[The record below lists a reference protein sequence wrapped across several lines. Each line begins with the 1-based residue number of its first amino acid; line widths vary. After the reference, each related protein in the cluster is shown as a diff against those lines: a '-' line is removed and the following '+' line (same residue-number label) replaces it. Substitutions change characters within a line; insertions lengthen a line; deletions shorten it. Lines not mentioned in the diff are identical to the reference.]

1 MADELERILTDL
13 GDELKGLTRV
23 LQSTFKIFDKGNK
36 TEAAYQKQVNEQRRK
51 FLEVL
56 KKEGKITKETYDAEI
71 KNTAATKKNTS
82 SFVEATKKID
92 SFADAIGLATT
103 GSFKALGKGFVDT
116 AKQFTLADR
125 RIEGFGDALKGFDGL
140 SLAGVKLSD
149 LGAAA
154 DFNVGIFKQLSQ
166 TGAGF
171 GKSVI
176 QLREAATAANMP
188 ILDFVDLIQTNS
200 ETFARL
206 FGTIMDGMPTIQAF
220 QKSLRERTRNE
231 LAEFGLNLDETSEF
245 LVTQL
250 EISRAT
256 GQADKIRNQDLVSR
270 TVEYAKQLTKL
281 SKLTGISVKELDEQN
296 RAAAVNGTFQ
306 ATLAGMDQEQADK
319 IRILNAQLEK
329 TNPAFAQLLKEKVAF
344 GVPITDTTKMLSV
357 MTKGALPDLM
367 QSFINGTTSMEE
379 FVTKSR
385 GISNIIGTGLSKSFA
400 QAGMLGMSGVNEALS
415 GIAIAAGNV
424 AETVNKQMDVQGDNT
439 KKLVGFGETID
450 TLKTQAETIS
460 TDIFDTILNG
470 KKFGDMLDAVSGA
483 VEGMTGSTVNEKLAK
498 ALGNGF
504 MFIKEKAGAVTEY
517 FVKGEDNKGF
527 VDNALDLYP
536 EIPGLQ
542 LVRTKKNERL
552 AQKFRGEQNMEA
564 NVAAGQAQASGLM
577 ENFQVGSDGFRDFGS
592 GTPAMLHGIEA
603 VVPKNDMSQLLKVI
617 SSFGNT
623 GADPV
628 VNTSNAST
636 DLTSAAI
643 EDLNKN
649 VTRALNTLITV
660 SAMTEK
666 NTKATNNN
674 LANMSGSLV

>member
-1 MADELERILTDL
+1 MADELERILNDL
-13 GDELKGLTRV
+13 SGELKGLSRV

-36 TEAAYQKQVNEQRRK
+36 TEAAYQKQVNDQRRK

-56 KKEGKITKETYDAEI
+56 KREGKITKETYDAEI

-125 RIEGFGDALKGFDGL
+125 KIEGFGDALKGFDGL

-149 LGAAA
+149 LGEAA

-176 QLREAATAANMP
+176 QLRNAAMGANMP
-188 ILDFVDLIQTNS
+188 ILDFVDLISTNS
-200 ETFARL
+200 TTLARL
-206 FGTIMDGMPTIQAF
+206 FGTIMDGMPTIQGF
-220 QKSLRERTRNE
+220 TKQLRERTRTE
-231 LAEFGLNLDETSEF
+231 LAEFGLNLEETSEL

-250 EISRAT
+250 ELERAR
-256 GQADKIRNQDLVSR
+256 GNADKIAQMDLVSR
-270 TVEYAKQLTKL
+270 TVEYAKTLTQL
-281 SKLTGISVKELDEQN
+281 SKLTGVQVKELDANN
-296 RAAAVNGTFQ
+296 RAMAVEGAFQ
-306 ATLAGMDQEQADK
+306 ASL
-319 IRILNAQLEK
+319 AQLNEK
-329 TNPAFAQLLKEKVAF
+329 GRMATARA
-344 GVPITDTTKMLSV
+344 
-357 MTKGALPDLM
+357 
-367 QSFINGTTSMEE
+367 TSA
-379 FVTKSR
+379 
-385 GISNIIGTGLSKSFA
+385 I
-400 QAGMLGMSGVNEALS
+400 EALS
-415 GIAIAAGNV
+415 PEFAMVMKDITQFGVATLPVSQAFQAANPELIELTKQLNQGQITSAEFVARVKEAANV
-424 AETVNKQMDVQGDNT
+424 IGTDFAKAFADAGKFGLAGAEDYVNSMAKLAGQGDNTAEKQMKVQGDNT
-439 KKLVGFGETID
+439 QLLVGFGETID

-460 TDIFDTILNG
+460 TKVFDQILNSAKLG
-470 KKFGDMLDAVSGA
+470 EMLDTLSGA
-483 VEGMTGSTVNEKLAK
+483 VAGMTGSTVTEKLSN

-504 MFIKEKAGAVTEY
+504 MFIKEKAGAVKEY

-527 VDNALDLYP
+527 ADNAIDLYP
-536 EIPGLQ
+536 EIPGIQ
-542 LVRTKKNERL
+542 FFKTKKNERL

-628 VNTSNAST
+628 MNKSNAPT

-649 VTRALNTLITV
+649 LTRALNTLITV